1 MEAQEYLSEEH
12 KKVVEEVFGTINDKL
27 CRLQEDALNF
37 TFPSHVSGNLHA
49 AYMHAIKCYL
59 LTVINCNSNFY

>member
-12 KKVVEEVFGTINDKL
+12 KKVVEEVFGTVNDKL
-27 CRLQEDALNF
+27 CRLQEDVLNF

-49 AYMHAIKCYL
+49 AYMHAI
-59 LTVINCNSNFY
+59 